1 MTISNL
7 PYAPTW
13 KWAALILVAASCC
26 PRADAEPAPSL
37 PGLDKVRDVL
47 SELEEAADRIGEQVS
62 SIVES
67 ATKIVQEKILSATPV
82 IDSTTGPDLNRKT
95 PFLPRRDG
103 SEPATVYLLPIEGEV
118 RPIMMTLFKRGL
130 EEAEEKGVDLVL
142 LEMDTPG
149 GQLNIAEEI
158 SRILLESEV
167 PTATWIKNEGLSAG
181 MLIAISTQRIYM
193 KPVISMVGDC
203 QPIFMTTGEIKEAP
217 EKILTVVREYGERA
231 AHKNGYPE
239 DAVLAM
245 IDEKL
250 SYRSPDGSIQCGSGE
265 LLTLRAEEAVRIGFA
280 SGLANTVDDV
290 LAHLNLSDA
299 KIVRFEKNWAESIA
313 AYICRPTIAS
323 LLTLAGLVG
332 LFIEYKTPGFGIP
345 GGAGLLCLGLVFWG
359 HSIAHLAGMEGTIL
373 FLLGVALLGLEIFLL
388 PGFGLAGAA
397 GIASIIVG
405 LVLTFLQIPV
415 RDPLFIPEIH
425 LTRPLVMVGFAT
437 VGAVLTILILA
448 NYLPRIQSMAFLG
461 LSLATELRAVDGYAS
476 FDSKTTDSLIGRVGL
491 TVSPL
496 RPGGVI
502 TLDGNRMT
510 VVSRG
515 DFVESEK
522 RVRIVGVEGM
532 RIVVEP
538 EGMET

>member
-1 MTISNL
+1 MIKPDSSHPIFWIGAGL
-7 PYAPTW
+7 VG
-13 KWAALILVAASCC
+13 AAVFFCPDTAAQQG
-26 PRADAEPAPSL
+26 PSF
-37 PGLDKVRDVL
+37 PGLDKVQDVL
-47 SELEEAADRIGEQVS
+47 SELEETADRLGDQVA

-67 ATKIVQEKILSATPV
+67 ATKVVQERILSSTPEE
-82 IDSTTGPDLNRKT
+82 ISETDPDLPENPPLIDRSE
-95 PFLPRRDG
+95 G
-103 SEPATVYLLPIEGEV
+103 SEPPVVYLMPIEGEV

-181 MLIAISTQRIYM
+181 MLIAISTRRIYM

-250 SYRSPDGSIQCGSGE
+250 TYTSPDGSIECGSGE

-280 SGLANTVDDV
+280 SGLANTVEDV
-290 LAHLNLSDA
+290 LAHLGLSDA
-299 KIVRFEKNWAESIA
+299 KVVRFKKNWAESIA
-313 AYICRPTIAS
+313 AYICRPAIAS

-345 GGAGLLCLGLVFWG
+345 GGSGLICLGLVFWG
-359 HSIAHLAGMEGTIL
+359 HSIAHLAGMEGMML
-373 FLLGVALLGLEIFLL
+373 FVLGTALLGVEIFLI

-397 GIASIIVG
+397 GIAAIVLG
-405 LVLTFLQIPV
+405 LLLTFLQVPV
-415 RDPLFIPEIH
+415 RDPLFIPELH
-425 LTRPLVMVGFAT
+425 LTRPLLMVGFST
-437 VGAVLTILILA
+437 VGAILTILLIA
-448 NYLPRIQSMAFLG
+448 NYLPRVQWMTSMG
-461 LSLATELRAVDGYAS
+461 LSLATELRASEGYAS
-476 FDSKTTDSLIGRVGL
+476 FDSKTTDNLIGRVGL
-491 TVSPL
+491 TLSPL
-496 RPGGVI
+496 RPGGVM

-522 RVRIVGVEGM
+522 KVRIVGVEGM
-532 RIVVEP
+532 KIVVEP
-538 EGMET
+538 EGTET